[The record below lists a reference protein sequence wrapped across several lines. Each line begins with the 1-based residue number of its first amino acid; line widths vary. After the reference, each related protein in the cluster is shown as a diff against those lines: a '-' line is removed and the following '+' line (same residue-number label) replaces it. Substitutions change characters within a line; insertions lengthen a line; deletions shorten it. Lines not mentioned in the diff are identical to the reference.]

1 MKGWFCYLKG
11 TTPAFSC
18 GRLLNAAAVFHQ
30 LYAPSYHSVFLNIA
44 AAHFFVLNKE
54 NMRVLLIGLLL
65 PLFFENAAGQITG
78 KLIATDS
85 TPLAF
90 ASISLLKLADSSF
103 VKGSISNETGVF
115 HIDNILGGKYILRIS
130 GTGFSVWY
138 PGTLDFLEDVPKA
151 KNIGILVIN
160 EERKQLDEVVV
171 KAKKDLFQ
179 QRPEGMIINVE
190 NSLLTK
196 GSSALQLLERS
207 PGVTINYRD
216 NSIALNGKNGVMVML
231 NGKLMRM
238 PMEQLV
244 AMLNNM
250 SADDI
255 ASIELLTMPPAK
267 YDAEGSAGLIN
278 IVLKKNKKPGNNGS
292 ISFTAGYGKAEKG
305 TGSISLSRNTRQIN
319 LYGAYSFSHNKTYT
333 DMYVASSQHMPFLGG
348 DVSVTGWFNSML
360 KSNTHDANIGM
371 DTKLNAHTSIGGN
384 ISYNNSRMSG
394 AAFTNAGYNVLPD
407 SLLQFSSTNR
417 GGDSWNNLVNT
428 VYLEKTMK
436 EGEKINIS
444 ADWLCFN
451 NKDGYEV
458 QSSFT
463 NKHGMQ
469 AGDNQVLFSPA
480 QQGSANTTI
489 KVGVAKIDYTK
500 QFTAKLALETGL
512 KAAYTQ
518 STSLSGIQSL
528 LNGIWTGSDETSNHI
543 LMRETIGAAYA
554 SLNAHP
560 NPSIHLSAGI
570 RYEYSYTNMDNSKTG
585 AGIVHRKL
593 SSFFPS
599 VFFSKKI
606 ADNSELQLS
615 YTKRISR
622 PSYKDLA
629 SYVGYSD
636 PTAVYTGN
644 PFLQPTITNNIKLGY
659 NYKNYSFSL
668 LFSRD
673 DNAIAR
679 YQLTESPARDI
690 LYISPQNL
698 DWQNNIT
705 LQTSLPFSINSWWS
719 MNYSFAGGLRQYKVG
734 YTKNAFEKNWFGY
747 SFNFSQAFKLPKNF
761 SAEISGW
768 YNNAT
773 YNGTQMVEGF
783 GILNAGIKKELKK
796 NGGSFQLTV
805 SDILMDQ
812 KYKVHY
818 GTLTEEAFSIK
829 SYVSV
834 NTEST
839 MFPIIKLTYSR
850 SFGSGI
856 KDQRKQSTVSNDERD
871 RMNN

>member
-1 MKGWFCYLKG
+1 MK
-11 TTPAFSC
+11 
-18 GRLLNAAAVFHQ
+18 
-30 LYAPSYHSVFLNIA
+30 
-44 AAHFFVLNKE
+44 
-54 NMRVLLIGLLL
+54 VLLIGLLL
-65 PLFFENAAGQITG
+65 LFFYENAAAQISG
-78 KLIATDS
+78 KLITTDS
-85 TPLAF
+85 TPVAF
-90 ASISLLKLADSSF
+90 ASISLLKQADSSF
-103 VKGSISNETGVF
+103 VKGSLSNDTGDF
-115 HIDNILGGKYILRIS
+115 RIDKVAAGKYILRIS
-130 GTGFSVWY
+130 RTGFSTSY
-138 PGTLDFLEDVPKA
+138 PLTLDIPQDMQNE
-151 KNIGILVIN
+151 KNIGILTI
-160 EERKQLDEVVV
+160 KQESRRLDEIVVT
-171 KAKKDLFQ
+171 AKKDLFQ
-179 QRPEGMIINVE
+179 QRPEGMVISVE

-231 NGKLMRM
+231 DGRLMRM

-255 ASIELLTMPPAK
+255 TSIELLTMPPAK

-292 ISFTAGYGKAEKG
+292 VTFTAGYGKAEKG
-305 TGSISLSRNTRQIN
+305 TASISLSHSTPKIN

-333 DMYVASSQHMPFLGG
+333 DMFVASSQLMPFLGG
-348 DVSVTGWFNSML
+348 DVSVTGWFNSM
-360 KSNTHDANIGM
+360 STSTNHDANLGM
-371 DTKLNAHTSIGGN
+371 DTRLNAKTTVGAN

-394 AAFTNAGYNVLPD
+394 ASFTDAGYNILPD
-407 SLLQFSSTNR
+407 SLLQFNSINR

-428 VYLEKTMK
+428 VYLEKIMK
-436 EGEKINIS
+436 KGEKINAS
-444 ADWLCFN
+444 ADWLYFN
-451 NKDGYEV
+451 NKDGYDV

-463 NKHGMQ
+463 NNHGMQ
-469 AGDNQVLFSPA
+469 AGNNQALFSPA
-480 QQGSANTTI
+480 QHGNANTI
-489 KVGVAKIDYTK
+489 IQVGVAKLDYSR
-500 QFTAKLALETGL
+500 QLTAKIALETGL
-512 KAAYTQ
+512 KGAYTK

-528 LNGIWTGSDETSNHI
+528 LNGTWTGSDETSNHI
-543 LMRETIGAAYA
+543 LMREAVGAAYA
-554 SLNAHP
+554 SLNAHL
-560 NPSIHLSAGI
+560 NPSINLSAGL
-570 RYEYSYTNMDNSKTG
+570 RYEYSYTNMLNSQTG

-599 VFFSKKI
+599 VFFSKKMT
-606 ADNSELQLS
+606 DNAELQLS

-644 PFLQPTITNNIKLGY
+644 PFLRPTITNSIKLGY
-659 NYKNYSFSL
+659 SYKKCSFSL
-668 LFSRD
+668 LLSRD
-673 DNAIAR
+673 DNAISR
-679 YQLTESPARDI
+679 YQLTESPARNI

-705 LQTSLPFSINSWWS
+705 LQTTLPFTINSWWS

-734 YTKNAFEKNWFGY
+734 YTKSIFEKNWFGY
-747 SFNFSQAFKLPKNF
+747 SFNFSQAFKLPKKI
-761 SAEISGW
+761 SLEISGW
-768 YNNAT
+768 YNNST

-783 GILNAGIKKELKK
+783 GILNAGIKKELK
-796 NGGSFQLTV
+796 NNAGSFQLTI

-818 GTLTEEAFSIK
+818 GTLTDEAFSIK

-834 NTEST
+834 NTESS
-839 MFPIIKLTYSR
+839 MFPIIRLTYSR

-856 KDQRKQSTVSNDERD
+856 KDRKKQSIGSKDEQD